1 MESTTAATNGR
12 VAESMDWSK
21 LSANEKMA
29 VYASAVLVVA
39 GIISNWG
46 GLLWL
51 SIIAALAVLVVV
63 FLPQFSPSTS
73 LPGSKGSL
81 LLILGGIAAVGAVIE
96 ILRYLGYFFAT
107 LDDYQ
112 TWLFA
117 VALVASLVLLWT
129 AWQEFQGEGGKF
141 TIGTASG
148 GTTPAAGPPP
158 PAEAPA
164 APPPAAPPPVETP
177 EPMAERPSMAEP
189 PSMSQPSGMEQPTQP
204 RESTESDEDRSR

>member
-1 MESTTAATNGR
+1 
-12 VAESMDWSK
+12 MDWSK